1 MHSERHDCLGLH
13 EYFLLPREHFLQ
25 LHFFSYLPDIYR
37 LQLMCGNQQQLLP
50 AAMFNKCQKTFP
62 FTKKRKKVNVHN
74 NLMAFM
80 SQTLSSWI
88 LFRVLCSEITV
99 LSNSSC
105 SSLVWK
111 RMNIS
116 YFRHIVFSSGVKS
129 FSNGFGYSKFL
140 SSMNSFLRFLSS
152 SLQRFSI

>member
-1 MHSERHDCLGLH
+1 MIIRDHMSTFSCPTSTFFR
-13 EYFLLPREHFLQ
+13 FLSSLMRQISICFNWTAATSSTSFLQ
-25 LHFFSYLPDIYR
+25 SCSTNVRDDYSIF
-37 LQLMCGNQQQLLP
+37 QVE
-50 AAMFNKCQKTFP
+50 
-62 FTKKRKKVNVHN
+62 KKRVNVDN
-74 NLMAFM
+74 NLMASM

-111 RMNIS
+111 RMKMS
-116 YFRHIVFSSGVKS
+116 YFLHIVSSSGVKS